1 MCHSV
6 DQSPVTDSMDPSLQQ
21 TQREGEETHL
31 LTRRNHSRVGKRA
44 TISALAEARKGNG
57 EITMELVNEKD
68 PSAALVLT
76 HFHVDLFR
84 KVYIGRSVTNALLR
98 SLLEEDYMD
107 LMASLISLRK
117 RCQCFRSVVDRES
130 GYHVLLTFF
139 LLRLLSELIFS
150 AKCLKFIF
158 LKIVSSLTL
167 VILAVRLNCSQITST
182 LGLSKQIN
190 VLDFF

>member
-1 MCHSV
+1 M
-6 DQSPVTDSMDPSLQQ
+6 
-21 TQREGEETHL
+21 
-31 LTRRNHSRVGKRA
+31 
-44 TISALAEARKGNG
+44 G

-76 HFHVDLFR
+76 HFHVDLYR
-84 KVYIGRSVTNALLR
+84 KVYIDRSVTNALLR
-98 SLLEEDYMD
+98 SLLGEDYMD

-130 GYHVLLTFF
+130 GYHVLTF
-139 LLRLLSELIFS
+139 IFAGAFVRVNFFGKMS
-150 AKCLKFIF
+150 KVYIF

-182 LGLSKQIN
+182 FGLSKQIN
-190 VLDFF
+190 FLDFLKSFTHAFQLVQNCNTTMGSQSLWWACLNLKWIWARK